1 MTQTDFFPGRF
12 GWLLAVLLAVLA
24 PAAAAFEASPPRT
37 LPAQGTVE
45 ALFSPWDDVEGAL
58 LRTLRAARESIHVQA
73 FSFTSRPLAA
83 ALLEARARGV
93 RVAVLADREQTQFM
107 DNSRIPQ
114 LAAAGIEVALETRYA
129 AAHNKILLIDAEGA
143 APVVVTGS
151 YNFTWSAQAKNAENV
166 LFLRGNRALMRR
178 YLENWQRHRAEAL
191 PFSEATLLKD

>member
-1 MTQTDFFPGRF
+1 MTQTDFLPGRF

-24 PAAAAFEASPPRT
+24 PTAAAFEASPPRT

-178 YLENWQRHRAEAL
+178 YLENWQRHRVEAL
-191 PFSEATLLKD
+191 PFSEATLLRD

>member
-1 MTQTDFFPGRF
+1 MTQTDFLPGRV

-178 YLENWQRHRAEAL
+178 YHENWQRHRAEAL

>member
-114 LAAAGIEVALETRYA
+114 LAAAGVDVALETRYA

>member
-1 MTQTDFFPGRF
+1 MTQTDFLPGRV